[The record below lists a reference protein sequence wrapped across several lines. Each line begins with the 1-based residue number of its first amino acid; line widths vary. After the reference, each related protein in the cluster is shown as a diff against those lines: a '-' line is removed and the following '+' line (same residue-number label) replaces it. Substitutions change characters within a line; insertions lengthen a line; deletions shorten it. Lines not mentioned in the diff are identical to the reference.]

1 MRTSSFGDLKIRN
14 HWLSDIQRHKE
25 NSRIETGFLFKLVSF
40 LSFDI
45 ATHIL
50 WKFSIMQWTILS
62 ELIQRETFVTRLQ
75 NVRAWSQC
83 TFQNLLYDKMKR
95 RLEEQNEGHQCQS
108 FPQQNSFAFILK
120 RNKINPSRKGFS
132 PQILGV
138 FGNILINHFI
148 ILINFRSFCL
158 EIWKKN
164 IKNQDS
170 KNNHT
175 QLGFMLFCKICSI

>member
-1 MRTSSFGDLKIRN
+1 MLINVSPFKKVSLGSSIIFMRTSGFWDLKIRN

-132 PQILGV
+132 LQILGV
-138 FGNILINHFI
+138 FWKHFNKSFYHPNQLQVFLFGN
-148 ILINFRSFCL
+148 L
-158 EIWKKN
+158 EEK
-164 IKNQDS
+164 
-170 KNNHT
+170 H
-175 QLGFMLFCKICSI
+175 